1 MKISSFF
8 KNIGPG
14 SIIAAAFIG
23 PGTVTVCTL
32 AGVNFGYSLLWALA
46 LSVITTMIL
55 QELTGR
61 IGIVTG
67 KDLSQL
73 ISSQQSGKLVK
84 FFSTALVLTAIG
96 VGNAAYESGNIAGTY
111 LGLQIFYEFPVY
123 NLGRLEI
130 VLGNL
135 LIGLLAFTLLWMG
148 NYKLL
153 ERILILL
160 VVLMSLAFLATTVL
174 IQPDW
179 KLVLKGFIPQ
189 WQSDQFT
196 TIVALI
202 GTTVVPYNLFLYS
215 SLAKA
220 KWSSTE
226 DLRYMRSDIVLAI
239 LLGGLVSMAIVIV
252 GAANTSTDISS
263 ALDLSG
269 GMESLFGRGAKY
281 LVAFGLLA
289 AGLTSSLTA
298 PLAAGLVIC
307 GIMGW
312 SQSINSRSMRGSIAV
327 IVGLGIV
334 FSSLGIKSIEL
345 IMLAQ
350 LANGILLPVV
360 SGWIIWVASQKD
372 VLGKYTNSP
381 AYTFV
386 GILIWLF
393 TLALGMK
400 SIFTVFGISF

>member
-1 MKISSFF
+1 LKISSFF

>member
-1 MKISSFF
+1 
-8 KNIGPG
+8 
-14 SIIAAAFIG
+14 
-23 PGTVTVCTL
+23 
-32 AGVNFGYSLLWALA
+32 
-46 LSVITTMIL
+46 MIL

>member
-1 MKISSFF
+1 MKLSSFF

-14 SIIAAAFIG
+14 PIIAAAFIG

-46 LSVITTMIL
+46 LSVITTVIL

-67 KDLSQL
+67 KDLSEL
-73 ISSQQSGKLVK
+73 IRTQHSNKLLR
-84 FFSTALVLTAIG
+84 FLSATLVLIAIG
-96 VGNAAYESGNIAGTY
+96 LGNAAYESGNIAGTN
-111 LGLQIFYEFPVY
+111 LGLQVFLSFPTY
-123 NLGRLEI
+123 SLGSLEI
-130 VLGNL
+130 LPGNL
-135 LIGLLAFTLLWMG
+135 LIGLLAFVLLWLG

-160 VVLMSLAFLATTVL
+160 VVLMSLSFLATTVL

-179 KLVLKGFIPQ
+179 KQVFNGFIPR
-189 WQSDQFT
+189 WQSDQFP

-215 SLAKA
+215 SLAKS
-220 KWSSTE
+220 KWNSTT
-226 DLRYMRSDIVLAI
+226 DLKWMRRDIVLSI

-263 ALDLSG
+263 AIDLSR
-269 GMESLFGRGAKY
+269 GMESLFGSSAKY
-281 LVAFGLLA
+281 LIAFGLLA

-298 PLAAGLVIC
+298 PLAAALVIC

-312 SQSINSRSMRGSIAV
+312 SQAINSRYMRGAIAV

-345 IMLAQ
+345 ILLAQ
-350 LANGILLPVV
+350 LANGILLPLV
-360 SGWIIWVASQKD
+360 SGWIIWVASQKK
-372 VLGKYTNSP
+372 VLGKYANSSV
-381 AYTFV
+381 YTFV
-386 GILIWLF
+386 GIVIWLF
-393 TLALGMK
+393 TLALGLK
-400 SIFTVFGISF
+400 SIFTVFGIF